1 MSPVPLIPGV
11 AFLLAP
17 GAKSSIEGE
26 PFFANVV
33 LDVAAEAFSDIV
45 VEGRKHLF
53 CRERLV
59 GPGEGRVVTPVCS
72 KLLWA
77 DACPI
82 RTLLTWRS
90 LLLLIPFFCRILQKT
105 SMRDWS
111 FSRWGRGVHATSISI
126 WALRSHRSCLTC
138 KSQPD
143 SMCWADSVGQDRSG
157 SRKPV

>member
-59 GPGEGRVVTPVCS
+59 GPGEGRVVVPIPS
-72 KLLWA
+72 ELLRA

-82 RTLLTWRS
+82 RVG
-90 LLLLIPFFCRILQKT
+90 K
-105 SMRDWS
+105 
-111 FSRWGRGVHATSISI
+111 
-126 WALRSHRSCLTC
+126 LRNCDHS
-138 KSQPD
+138 
-143 SMCWADSVGQDRSG
+143 
-157 SRKPV
+157 